1 MTAWKFNAKF
11 GSSSSNFWALAPY
24 HFLKGCG
31 SYLVRHWQ
39 IRKAKFWN
47 NVVSLASNIE
57 MILHAFHNNWS
68 VIYMV
73 SLMLT
78 RPILHR
84 RNAFIFR
91 EGKSIWRMKFDYCI
105 LEDFSK
111 MCEGGVLI
119 IGVKYWKWLF
129 KGLYHKSFD
138 PFFFNWVLT
147 KSQVSVLHFFVKF
160 IFQRKS
166 IF

>member
-1 MTAWKFNAKF
+1 MAVPAPTFGLWLHTIFWRAEAVTWYVIGRFAKQ
-11 GSSSSNFWALAPY
+11 NFEIMWFLLLQILNWFRT
-24 HFLKGCG
+24 HFTIIEVWFTWLVWCSPDPFCTEETH
-31 SYLVRHWQ
+31 SYLERENLSD
-39 IRKAKFWN
+39 AWN
-47 NVVSLASNIE
+47 S
-57 MILHAFHNNWS
+57 
-68 VIYMV
+68 
-73 SLMLT
+73 T
-78 RPILHR
+78 T
-84 RNAFIFR
+84 
-91 EGKSIWRMKFDYCI
+91 GYCI

-138 PFFFNWVLT
+138 PFFFNWVQT